1 MFKAGNVAALRTG
14 VDLRMREGLDGM
26 NVENNDERKLP
37 QIELNSLY
45 AANGY
50 IKGI

>member
-1 MFKAGNVAALRTG
+1 M
-14 VDLRMREGLDGM
+14 DLRRREGPDGV

-45 AANGY
+45 AVSGGKLQVGRAGQ
-50 IKGI
+50 